1 MMTTVET
8 IVDTTT
14 DLQDGVHMSDP
25 HLEVFMTPI
34 WTDALLLAET
44 IMPMVA
50 IHTEAEVLEDLPLG
64 IYFLKTS
71 DFFICKLLICT
82 VGLVSTLRQLCDLQ
96 DPTTFDKCF
105 FYFAKLSVTSRFGH
119 LILRALAIWA
129 TTDSQNALARTSF
142 HLPESLQFK

>member
-8 IVDTTT
+8 IADTTT

-105 FYFAKLSVTSRFGH
+105 FYFAKLSVTSYM
-119 LILRALAIWA
+119 LQDCVVILRPTKFYKASANITSAIAL
-129 TTDSQNALARTSF
+129 
-142 HLPESLQFK
+142 PCCKG